1 MKDFADVPLAGVI
14 REVRLRPPK
23 LITRVN
29 LFTYACM
36 GSAVSTTFALDR
48 GAAGAGPDD
57 SFFLRLGGGADNHVC
72 AAAAAA
78 LRIF

>member
-1 MKDFADVPLAGVI
+1 MI

-23 LITRVN
+23 VITLVN
-29 LFTYACM
+29 LFTYACI
-36 GSAVSTTFALDR
+36 GSAVSATLALDR

-57 SFFLRLGGGADNHVC
+57 SFFLRFGGGADNHVC

-78 LRIF
+78 LRTF